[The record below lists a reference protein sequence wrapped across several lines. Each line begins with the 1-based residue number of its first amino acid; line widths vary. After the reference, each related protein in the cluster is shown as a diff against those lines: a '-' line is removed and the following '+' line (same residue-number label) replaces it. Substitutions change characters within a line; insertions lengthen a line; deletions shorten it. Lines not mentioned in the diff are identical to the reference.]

1 MKKSRTVLSLAM
13 LALAGSTMLAAD
25 MKCSLRPQ
33 KGANKADLAAMAKV
47 SQDDAQ
53 RTALTSLKDSSKATV
68 KEAELEAENG
78 CLVYSFDIA
87 VEGRRGIQEVQVDAG
102 NGKVLSSKHESP
114 KAEAREQ
121 AKDKARTPGPK

>member
-1 MKKSRTVLSLAM
+1 MAVEVSTGGSSASEAISPTNGSVNVAVLGPDHSLHFYWNV
-13 LALAGSTMLAAD
+13 AGRWYGPLGIGAAN
-25 MKCSLRPQ
+25 SAFSAP
-33 KGANKADLAAMAKV
+33 AIV
-47 SQDDAQ
+47 
-53 RTALTSLKDSSKATV
+53 
-68 KEAELEAENG
+68 AESDGN
-78 CLVYSFDIA
+78 FDIA